1 MKILILCSFLIQA
14 TSGYLF
20 GPSEV
25 TGALEGS
32 VTISCY
38 YNTISANIHGRKFW
52 CKMHKSNC
60 DTIISTTS
68 FIAQGHMNRT
78 HLQDFRGNFMIN
90 MTSLQHKDAGTY
102 RCGIGINNGGFYY
115 TVIVAVSEGNKIPS
129 SSEIIIAT
137 PRDTLNIH
145 CPVQQ
150 ESYNRSMYRC
160 KTGSTACDTIIN
172 SSGYVHKNFWGRVLL
187 EDDTN
192 TTNFKILVNNLK
204 MMDSGLYRCG
214 TGTFEERSEWKDV
227 HVYVIN
233 NPDKRRNRVS
243 KTVTESAD
251 ESLVAQCQVPDNF
264 GPDSLIYW
272 CRWNETGCL
281 RLIDSNGFVQDGF
294 HSRINL
300 KAGNITNMTYTVTMT
315 HLKLEDTGIFWC
327 VITDGQKLHT
337 SSIEV
342 HILVTTTVFYLSA
355 ASRGQP
361 SNITTTATTYS
372 DLPPTTGT
380 TAEPYSRTSSRGH
393 TSNRSSA
400 TISSTPLSTTDSR
413 QDIGRTT
420 NKNHSPGNIGYYTS
434 SSTARHSSAAF
445 LPSNTTEQETTVRSY
460 SRASSRGQTSS
471 GSSATISSPLTTADS
486 RQETTAGQCSRASS
500 RGQTS
505 GGSSATFSSTPLTT
519 TSSPEYTS
527 AGLPPI
533 DGGQEHT
540 TMLHLRTASR
550 GQTSRASRVTFT
562 TSSPPSITHVQGTT
576 AEPYFRTSSRGQTS
590 NRSSAT
596 ISSTPLSTTD
606 SRHEE
611 TTLQNIRTSSRG
623 HTSRRSSATFATFSS
638 TPLSTTDS
646 RQGRDLSGNIIPGT
660 TYRSTTV
667 HNYMVTRFNQRRS
680 QVTNLPGDSTTPIQS
695 IPYKSHYNSQ
705 NVSANRL
712 NNLLLIVIPVLLI
725 SCIIVIT
732 AVVLIVINIRKK
744 RVTNKPNNHEENLAM
759 IDGGA
764 AREGNVE
771 ENESTLIRVAN
782 QEDISGETE
791 V

>member
-413 QDIGRTT
+413 Q
-420 NKNHSPGNIGYYTS
+420 
-434 SSTARHSSAAF
+434 
-445 LPSNTTEQETTVRSY
+445 
-460 SRASSRGQTSS
+460 
-471 GSSATISSPLTTADS
+471 
-486 RQETTAGQCSRASS
+486 ETTAGQCSRASS

-533 DGGQEHT
+533 DGGQGSLRPTRIGELMSSLSPKYSSTAFSLVNSNTEQEHT

>member
-533 DGGQEHT
+533 DGGQE
-540 TMLHLRTASR
+540 
-550 GQTSRASRVTFT
+550 
-562 TSSPPSITHVQGTT
+562 
-576 AEPYFRTSSRGQTS
+576 
-590 NRSSAT
+590 
-596 ISSTPLSTTD
+596 
-606 SRHEE
+606 E